1 MIIGING
8 KIGSGKDTIGDII
21 QKICI
26 TNDGP
31 EFEVKKFAGKLKQIA
46 SLLTGI
52 PVEKF
57 EDQEFKKTLLSPEW
71 GTVRPNVL
79 NTIPVFEN
87 VQFNEMMSVREL
99 LQKLGTEA
107 MRDGLHENVWVN
119 ALFADY
125 VPVVKEWDEFGN
137 DILVEYPSWCITDM
151 RFPNE
156 LEAVKEREGITIR
169 VVRNNNTKYSD
180 EKVKAILKDM
190 GYVDLSDGV
199 WEELATNEGFTWFE
213 TFKLWTWDETD
224 NNNESLHPSETALDD
239 AEFDYE
245 IINDGT
251 IEDLIEKVKEI
262 LIKEQII

>member
-52 PVEKF
+52 DVEKF
-57 EDQEFKKTLLSPEW
+57 EDQEFKKSLLGNEW
-71 GTVRPNVL
+71 GTVKENPL
-79 NTIPVFEN
+79 NSIPVFED
-87 VQFNEMMSVREL
+87 VQFNHLMSVREL
-99 LQKLGTEA
+99 LQKIGTEA

-125 VPVVKEWDEFGN
+125 KEEPTNVLKSEGYHLEDA
-137 DILVEYPSWCITDM
+137 YPNWIITDM

-156 LEAVKEREGITIR
+156 MEAVVEKGGITIR
-169 VVRNNNTKYSD
+169 VVRNQIRTGNL
-180 EKVKAILKDM
+180 IL
-190 GYVDLSDGV
+190 
-199 WEELATNEGFTWFE
+199 E
-213 TFKLWTWDETD
+213 
-224 NNNESLHPSETALDD
+224 HPSETALDGHTMH
-239 AEFDYE
+239 YE

-262 LIKEQII
+262 LIKENII